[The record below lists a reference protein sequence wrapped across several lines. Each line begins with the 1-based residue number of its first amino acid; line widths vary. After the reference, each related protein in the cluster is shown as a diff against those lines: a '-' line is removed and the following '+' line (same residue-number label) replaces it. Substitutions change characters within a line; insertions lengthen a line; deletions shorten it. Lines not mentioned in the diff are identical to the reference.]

1 VCSIKAPAS
10 MCVKVQ
16 ELSSSHSL
24 KHSDTYSSREM
35 ETERERERERGVER
49 EKVKG
54 GMTSRGLLL

>member
-35 ETERERERERGVER
+35 ETEREREREKE
-49 EKVKG
+49 VKG